1 MTQLRGARQVQQ
13 AATRRAERDRMRR
26 RETELVAA
34 IAEWQQ
40 ELAARTR
47 TLGRESADVDKLE
60 SLTLTNLLAL
70 VRGSRTDD
78 LDRERA
84 EQRLAEQAVV
94 TARQALETLGT
105 ERRRVATG
113 LTQRAQVDVELESAL
128 KAYTREL
135 IAAGAPAGRQVT
147 AITDELVAL
156 SATEAEVA
164 QALSAGRAAHAHLT
178 RAAKALSSAH
188 DWSSYDTWLGG
199 GAISSSIKHGRID
212 TASRHLRAA
221 ARALQVF
228 RSELADVEVELPTEV
243 AVSPTVR
250 TLDIWFDN
258 IFSDLRVRDR
268 IIRAERTTARN
279 LAAVTSALHRLAELD
294 DEAQRRRAEL
304 ARRREHLL
312 GVLPSGG

>member
-1 MTQLRGARQVQQ
+1 MTELRGARQVQQ
-13 AATRRAERDRMRR
+13 AATRRAERDRLRR

-34 IAEWQQ
+34 IAEWQH
-40 ELAARTR
+40 ELTACTQ
-47 TLGRESADVDKLE
+47 TLGRESADVDTLE

-105 ERRRVATG
+105 ERRRVATE
-113 LTQRAQVDVELESAL
+113 LTRLAQVDVELESAL
-128 KAYTREL
+128 KAHTREL

-164 QALSAGRAAHAHLT
+164 QAFSAGRAAHDHLT

-228 RSELADVEVELPTEV
+228 RSELADVEFELPTEL

-258 IFSDLRVRDR
+258 IFSDVRVRDQ

-279 LAAVTSALHRLAELD
+279 LAGVTSALRRVSELD
-294 DEAQRRRAEL
+294 DATRRRRTEL
-304 ARRREHLL
+304 ARRREQLL
-312 GVLPSGG
+312 GVDAAAT